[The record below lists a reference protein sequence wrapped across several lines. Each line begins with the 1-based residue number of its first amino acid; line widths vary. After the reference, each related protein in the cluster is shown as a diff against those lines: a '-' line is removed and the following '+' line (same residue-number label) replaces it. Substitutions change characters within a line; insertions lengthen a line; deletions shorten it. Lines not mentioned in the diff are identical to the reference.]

1 MTTKNKESGMLPMD
15 LPPDVER
22 IVREAYREAAEEEM
36 ERIEDDGCD
45 PYEDKDH
52 FREATKMVTDM
63 RGQIPVADIDEEAFD
78 YWKNWENRR

>member
-1 MTTKNKESGMLPMD
+1 MD

-36 ERIEDDGCD
+36 ELMEDYAADTYGEGSCID
-45 PYEDKDH
+45 ESANGNP
-52 FREATKMVTDM
+52 DM
-63 RGQIPVADIDEEAFD
+63 RGPILDADIGEEDFD

>member
-1 MTTKNKESGMLPMD
+1 MTTKNKESGMLPLD

-36 ERIEDDGCD
+36 ERMEDDSCD

-52 FREATKMVTDM
+52 FREATKMVPDM
-63 RGQIPVADIDEEAFD
+63 RGQILDANIDEDDFD
-78 YWKNWENRR
+78 YWKNWENGQ

>member
-1 MTTKNKESGMLPMD
+1 MD

-36 ERIEDDGCD
+36 ERAEDDGCG

-52 FREATKMVTDM
+52 FREATKMVPDM
-63 RGQIPVADIDEEAFD
+63 RGQILDADIDEEDYD